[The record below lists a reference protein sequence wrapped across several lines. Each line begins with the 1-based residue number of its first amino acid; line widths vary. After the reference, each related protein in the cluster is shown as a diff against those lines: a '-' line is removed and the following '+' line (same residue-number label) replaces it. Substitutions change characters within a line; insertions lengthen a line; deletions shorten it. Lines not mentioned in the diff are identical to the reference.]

1 MIELYLYEIYLY
13 ISRAS
18 FNVVVNIVDF
28 QTETEFQASVFRLCT
43 HSAFDN
49 GTLYFF
55 FILVDNMIVWN
66 CVAFAFFKAIHWTNE
81 RLNEQVHKLSFV
93 NRLLLFLFVIVCIGR
108 WMWYAV
114 LHCIFDKQR
123 PDSSTHTH
131 TLAHSFTYHTHSLTN
146 PLAKMGEK
154 NLWWK

>member
-1 MIELYLYEIYLY
+1 MCTIVRVYVCKIERMIELYLYEIYLY

-28 QTETEFQASVFRLCT
+28 QTETEFQASVFRLYT

-93 NRLLLFLFVIVCIGR
+93 NRLLLFFYL
-108 WMWYAV
+108 
-114 LHCIFDKQR
+114 
-123 PDSSTHTH
+123 
-131 TLAHSFTYHTHSLTN
+131 
-146 PLAKMGEK
+146 
-154 NLWWK
+154 